1 MREASLREERRERPV
16 VCVGERDERREA
28 RERREASERGKR
40 REQESRVES
49 LRVTRVGEGLQPL
62 FNTPRAWGVVKR

>member
-16 VCVGERDERREA
+16 VCGGERDERREA
-28 RERREASERGKR
+28 RERREAIGRGKR

-49 LRVTRVGEGLQPL
+49 LKVTRVGEGLQPL
-62 FNTPRAWGVVKR
+62 FNTPRAWGVVKK